1 MRKSKLTDE
10 DVEQEIKRLQKSP
23 YVKLSRAEYA
33 IRERRRQYLY
43 NLRWHDVNG
52 RRLAENGW
60 SLDMADLEESGDVA
74 E

>member
-1 MRKSKLTDE
+1 MRTSKQTDE
-10 DVEQEIKRLQKSP
+10 EVEQEIKRLQKSP

-33 IRERRRQYLY
+33 IREKRRQYLY
-43 NLRWHDVNG
+43 NLRWHETNG

-60 SLDMADLEESGDVA
+60 SLDMADDSEDYA